1 MSPRTTI
8 SFRLNGRDISV
19 ETAPDARAV
28 DLLRDLGALDVKEG
42 CGTGECGA
50 CSILAGGAHVLSCL
64 MLAAQ
69 LDGREITTPSGL
81 GTPGEPHPVQQA
93 LAEGGAVQCG
103 FCTPGMSMA
112 AAALLAQNP
121 APTREEIR
129 TAISGNL
136 CRCTGY
142 VMIVD
147 AVQAAAR
154 KMRGDSGPPQ
164 AAAQTS
170 RKKPAAARKKGG
182 KG

>member
-1 MSPRTTI
+1 MSGVMKL
-8 SFRLNGRDISV
+8 SFRLNGRDV
-19 ETAPDARAV
+19 TVDAAPDARAV
-28 DLLRDLGALDVKEG
+28 DLLREMGAPYSDVKDVKEG

-50 CSILAGGAHVLSCL
+50 CSILVDGSHKLSCL

-69 LDGREITTPSGL
+69 LEGREITTPAGL
-81 GTPGEPHPVQQA
+81 GTPEAPHPIQQA

-121 APTREEIR
+121 DPTREEIR

-147 AVQAAAR
+147 AVQAAAAQ
-154 KMRGDSGPPQ
+154 MRSAPEPPRRQ
-164 AAAQTS
+164 
-170 RKKPAAARKKGG
+170 GG
-182 KG
+182 KK